1 MKPEGKR
8 EAQLDNLGQPR
19 EARLR
24 EWREN
29 DASDELVIPMIPRGQ
44 VKARPS

>member
-8 EAQLDNLGQPR
+8 EAQPDKLGQPR
-19 EARLR
+19 EVRLR

-29 DASDELVIPMIPRGQ
+29 DASDELAISRIQRGQ
-44 VKARPS
+44 RKC

>member
-8 EAQLDNLGQPR
+8 EAQPENLGQPR
-19 EARLR
+19 EVRLR

-29 DASDELVIPMIPRGQ
+29 NASDELVIPKISRGQ
-44 VKARPS
+44 QKC